1 MPLAGSRASWRGGIR
16 WTSRSRVLRYS
27 PGCEWRAP
35 LNGVAT
41 VTRGALPDVGELLRY
56 CTAINA
62 CVPGEGRKAESARA
76 LELR

>member
-1 MPLAGSRASWRGGIR
+1 
-16 WTSRSRVLRYS
+16 
-27 PGCEWRAP
+27 
-35 LNGVAT
+35 VAT